1 MFRLSP
7 VLFIRR
13 ADARNCGILNIRRRL
28 LVQIS
33 PSLGWQSATQLCLFG
48 IGRRGLRRAGGE
60 VAVCGAVPLAAEN
73 EQMVKEAKDLGSRT
87 ARLRIRQARAEMID
101 CTSVSMLGTLRRPVP
116 KL

>member
-1 MFRLSP
+1 M
-7 VLFIRR
+7 
-13 ADARNCGILNIRRRL
+13 
-28 LVQIS
+28 
-33 PSLGWQSATQLCLFG
+33 
-48 IGRRGLRRAGGE
+48 
-60 VAVCGAVPLAAEN
+60 CGAVPLAAEN